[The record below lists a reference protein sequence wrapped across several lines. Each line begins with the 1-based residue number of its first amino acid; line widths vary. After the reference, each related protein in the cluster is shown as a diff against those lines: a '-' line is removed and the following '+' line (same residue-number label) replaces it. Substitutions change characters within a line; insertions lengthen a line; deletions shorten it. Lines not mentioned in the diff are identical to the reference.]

1 MFKSGFVSIIGR
13 PNVGKSTLTN
23 RIIGEKL
30 SIVSSKPQTT
40 RNNIMSIYNK
50 GDEAQ
55 LVFVDTPGLHKP
67 KNRLGD
73 EMVKMATES
82 VGEVDLLVF
91 ITEPQS
97 KVGKGDQFILDNIR
111 GKNVP
116 VFLLINKT
124 DKSTPEEIAE
134 TITAYS
140 EAYPFKEIVP
150 ISAINGKNV
159 DTLINLMIDYMPE
172 GPRYYPEDMITD
184 RQERFIVME
193 IIREKALRLL
203 EQEVPHGIAVEIL
216 SMKTTEKGTY
226 KIEANMLCEKSSH
239 KGIII
244 GKNGGMLKKISTYA
258 RQDIE
263 KFLDA
268 KVYLRI
274 WVKVKEEWRD
284 SPFLLKELGYKD
296 R

>member
-23 RIIGEKL
+23 AIIGEKL

-40 RNNIMSIYNK
+40 RNNIMSIYNT
-50 GDEAQ
+50 DDAQ

-67 KNRLGD
+67 KSKLGD
-73 EMVKMATES
+73 EMVRMATES
-82 VGEVDLLVF
+82 ADDVDLLVF

-97 KVGKGDQFILDNIR
+97 EIGRGDRYILE
-111 GKNVP
+111 NVRNRKIP
-116 VFLLINKT
+116 MYLVINKV
-124 DKSTPEEIAE
+124 DKHTPEEIAE
-134 TITAYS
+134 TIKAYS
-140 EAYPFKEIVP
+140 EEYDFKEVVP
-150 ISAINGKNV
+150 ISAINGKDV
-159 DTLINLMIDYMPE
+159 DTLVKLMVDAMEE

-193 IIREKALRLL
+193 TIREKALRLL
-203 EQEVPHGIAVEIL
+203 DQEVPHGIAVEIL
-216 SMKTTEKGTY
+216 SMKKNEKGTY
-226 KIEANMLCEKSSH
+226 KIEANMLCEKSTH

-244 GKNGGMLKKISTYA
+244 GKNGSMLKRISTYA

-268 KVYLRI
+268 KVYLRV
-274 WVKVKEEWRD
+274 WVKVKEDWRD
-284 SPFLLKELGYKD
+284 SNFLLKELGYKD

>member
-23 RIIGEKL
+23 AIVGEKL

-67 KNRLGD
+67 KNKLGD
-73 EMVKMATES
+73 EMVKMANES

-91 ITEPQS
+91 ITEPQAE
-97 KVGKGDQFILDNIR
+97 VGKGDKYILDSI
-111 GKNVP
+111 KNVKSP
-116 VFLLINKT
+116 VYLVINKT
-124 DKSTPEEIAE
+124 DKSDAEEVAL
-134 TITAYS
+134 TIKSYS
-140 EAYPFKEIVP
+140 EYFDFEEVIP
-150 ISAINGKNV
+150 ISAINGRAV
-159 DTLINLMIDYMPE
+159 DTLIDLMVKAMPE

-203 EQEVPHGIAVEIL
+203 EQEIPHGIAVEIL
-216 SMKTTEKGTY
+216 SMKTTKNGTY
-226 KIEANMLCEKSSH
+226 KIEANMLCEKNSH

-244 GKNGGMLKKISTYA
+244 GKNGAMLKRISTYA

-268 KVYLRI
+268 KVYLRV
-274 WVKVKEEWRD
+274 WVKVKEDWRD
-284 SPFLLKELGYKD
+284 SNFLLKELGYKD